1 MAQNPISTPLP
12 ADLPVNWTEGQTVAP
27 NGPDV
32 GLSQQHGYNYQSQ
45 QINSAQSAINT
56 IGSAFS
62 NLYGNTDIV
71 PVVNGGT
78 GGDTADEARTNLGA
92 ASNKNLLINWDFR
105 NPVNT
110 GGQQSYEGNNQYAI
124 DMWRLSGSAS
134 MELQD
139 SGIALTIPFASSGNW
154 ANCFTQVLEMD
165 ASQLVGRTVTVSILV
180 SSASANVGCRIRLVG
195 SSDVFIGHILLSSL
209 QNGLNSVSGE
219 IPENT
224 KTIQFQIGNTSTTES
239 GNVTVQAV
247 KLEIG
252 SVSTLQNDPPAD
264 KAEQENLCARFG
276 SNGEFITG
284 PLYSNPNLLDNWYFA
299 GGGSQQGGG
308 QFPINQRG
316 ATSYAAGSAD
326 YTIDRWRKNS
336 TSVLSLTNGY
346 LSLSDNWIYQRLE
359 WAMTSEQIES
369 NMVGKT
375 YTLSVL
381 TTDGLFSATKK
392 IESSAP
398 FIYDTAITNGSIRIQ
413 ISDSGPF
420 QAVIFANSGA
430 SINLIAAKLE
440 LGSVQTLAR
449 QDTGGNW
456 VLHDYPPNF
465 QQELAKCQRYQWVT
479 PSRSMWIR
487 AAKSASDAMYFEVA
501 TPTTFRANPAIN
513 TSLESA
519 DLNITGF
526 GATSAATGFTFSA
539 MSLGYGMRITATKEG
554 HGLTDATLGLINV
567 LFDANL

>member
-1 MAQNPISTPLP
+1 MPKNTENLNLYEVDPSTDGNMTFNIDTMMNDNWDKLDAYAGGINAQLSNK
-12 ADLPVNWTEGQTVAP
+12 ADIIDGKIAP
-27 NGPDV
+27 MPSIADV
-32 GLSQQHGYNYQSQ
+32 GG
-45 QINSAQSAINT
+45 
-56 IGSAFS
+56 
-62 NLYGNTDIV
+62 
-71 PVVNGGT
+71 
-78 GGDTADEARTNLGA
+78 
-92 ASNKNLLINWDFR
+92 SNKNLLINWDFR
-105 NPVNT
+105 NPVNQRGLSEYT
-110 GGQQSYEGNNQYAI
+110 GVTYTV
-124 DMWRLSGSAS
+124 DMWQLNANRGKLNVNNGYITLTNTAASGAEYLRQGFERNFETGDVLTLSAEIRGNGSGQ
-134 MELQD
+134 LF
-139 SGIALTIPFASSGNW
+139 LGNSTDG
-154 ANCFTQVLEMD
+154 ANIGGYTEYTATSDWQVI
-165 ASQLVGRTVTVSILV
+165 T
-180 SSASANVGCRIRLVG
+180 
-195 SSDVFIGHILLSSL
+195 F
-209 QNGLNSVSGE
+209 
-219 IPENT
+219 T
-224 KTIQFQIGNTSTTES
+224 KTLESTLPKWWVIQ
-239 GNVTVQAV
+239 VTGQNAHVDIRRA
-247 KLEIG
+247 KLELG

-316 ATSYAAGSAD
+316 ATSYAAGSVD

-336 TSVLSLTNGY
+336 TSVLSLTNDY

-440 LGSVQTLAR
+440 LGPVQTLAH
-449 QDTGGNW
+449 QDAEGNW
-456 VLHDYPPNF
+456 VLHDSPPNF
-465 QQELAKCQRYQWVT
+465 QQELAKCQRYF
-479 PSRSMWIR
+479 IR
-487 AAKSASDAMYFEVA
+487 YNQVLSSVGI
-501 TPTTFRANPAIN
+501 ANS
-513 TSLESA
+513 SLEMSA
-519 DLNITGF
+519 YAIYQIPPMRVKPVINFSGLYLNSGNHS
-526 GATSAATGFTFSA
+526 GANSVAVTSVETPPQGGSGAYAGTISTSG
-539 MSLGYGMRITATKEG
+539 
-554 HGLTDATLGLINV
+554 GLTAGETSIIQIRGTGCYIE
-567 LFDANL
+567 FDANL